1 MAQGFIESSRDKN
14 LLSYTLS
21 IKIRLN
27 YYASIINRV
36 SWLNLSSVHS
46 NSNSL
51 ITDITLK
58 QICLKTEK
66 ALSLQ
71 FDFDRFYDQI
81 LNKALFFVFYK

>member
-1 MAQGFIESSRDKN
+1 MALGFIESSRDKN
-14 LLSYTLS
+14 LLSYTFS

-51 ITDITLK
+51 ITDITLT
-58 QICLKTEK
+58 QLRLNTEK

-71 FDFDRFYDQI
+71 FDFNGFYDQI
-81 LNKALFFVFYK
+81 LNNGFIFCFL